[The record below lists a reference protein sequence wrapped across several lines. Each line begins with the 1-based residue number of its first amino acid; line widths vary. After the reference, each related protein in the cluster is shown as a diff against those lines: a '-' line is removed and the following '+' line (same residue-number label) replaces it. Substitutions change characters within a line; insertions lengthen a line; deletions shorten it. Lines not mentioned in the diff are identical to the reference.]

1 MRLLWSILVDRLRSM
16 EPDVGSRIRA
26 LREAAGLRAQELA
39 ARIGMDP
46 TVLSKIENGRR
57 AVKSAELA
65 RIADGL
71 RVSPLALLED
81 APLLA
86 KLPMAARRAGSSI
99 TAGGAYD
106 RLLSLTELHVVLA
119 DAGLPTSP
127 SLAAVPGVSGRA
139 WLEAAE
145 VMAAFAREQLPV
157 ATTAAGDQRL
167 GALADAIEDRFRVD
181 VLIDEF
187 DGDPLS
193 GAALTDRS
201 FPLLF
206 VNSAFSRP
214 RSLFTMA
221 HEWGHVLLEHVDD
234 GIALDRELASSTE
247 IERTANAFAAIFLM
261 PEEIIR
267 ETLDRYGRRASTIVN
282 LAHRFAVSFE
292 TIVYRMHNLHLIDA
306 PGRDTLM
313 SFNWQQQLA
322 RLAIDPTASGLLKA
336 QVGQL
341 QTRNSRKP
349 ERRLPGLLVGR
360 AYDAFQKGIISVR
373 PLAGLLG
380 EDPQELLFRLSDGE
394 DFDRERAVLDE
405 ADLKREAEQE
415 TPEEAFAGTPV

>member
-1 MRLLWSILVDRLRSM
+1 M
-16 EPDVGSRIRA
+16 ESDVGGRIRA
-26 LREAAGLRAQELA
+26 FREVAGLRAQDLA
-39 ARIGMDP
+39 TRIDMDP

-71 RVSPLALLED
+71 KVSPLALLED
-81 APLLA
+81 SPLLS

-127 SLAAVPGVSGRA
+127 SLAAVPDVTGRE

-145 VMAAFAREQLPV
+145 VMAAFAGDQLQV
-157 ATTAAGDQRL
+157 AATGDQRL
-167 GALADAIEDRFRVD
+167 DALADAIEDRFRLD

-187 DGDPLS
+187 EGDPLS

-206 VNSAFSRP
+206 VNSAFPRP
-214 RSLFTMA
+214 RSLFTLA
-221 HEWGHVLLEHVDD
+221 HELGHVLLGHVDD

-247 IERTANAFAAIFLM
+247 IERMANAFAAIFLM
-261 PEEIIR
+261 PEEIILK
-267 ETLDRYGRRASTIVN
+267 TLERYGRRASTIVN
-282 LAHRFAVSFE
+282 LAYRFGVSFQ
-292 TIVYRMHNLHLIDA
+292 TIVYRLHNSHLIDA
-306 PGRDTLM
+306 QGRDTLM

-322 RLAIDPTASGLLKA
+322 RWAIDPTSSGLSKA
-336 QVGQL
+336 QIGQL
-341 QTRNSRKP
+341 QTRNTRKP
-349 ERRLPGLLVGR
+349 ESRLPGLLVGR
-360 AYDAFQKGIISVR
+360 AYEAFQKGIISIR

-394 DFDRERAVLDE
+394 EFDRDRDALDQS
-405 ADLKREAEQE
+405 DLKRGAEQE
-415 TPEEAFAGTPV
+415 TPEEAFAGNPV